1 MKVIEYTSVPLDIVQ
16 AGAYIKRID
25 FSNMHIAKIL
35 RSLTAENNTEL
46 LKVLNS
52 INNQN
57 IQSIDVKTYS
67 YVHRNNE
74 LSFTELSNAEKLF
87 LVAYGAVKTK
97 NVVYFRDE
105 VESLTDETLYKF
117 IRMFKR
123 SKYVN
128 IACID
133 SAAFAYY
140 SHKLEVTE

>member
-1 MKVIEYTSVPLDIVQ
+1 MKVIEYTSVPLDIIKK
-16 AGAYIKRID
+16 GAYIKRID
-25 FSNMHIAKIL
+25 FSDMYIAKIL
-35 RSLTAENNTEL
+35 RSLTEENNAEL
-46 LKVLNS
+46 LKVLNN

-57 IQSIDVKTYS
+57 IQDIDVKTYS

-105 VESLTDETLYKF
+105 VESLTDATLYKF